1 MTTTDKK
8 LAARF
13 FFRNCAV
20 SIHLPGG
27 LKISRTL
34 KPGPNDVVLDRDF
47 SPAGDTAEFLGMQ
60 SDFYK
65 YLDATSPSTAK
76 FVKKLAAIGYML
88 CNKLP
93 RGGRRC
99 RAFLCIN
106 AEDGACCNGKSLFA
120 QAVAQ
125 MCIATAIAGREMC
138 DLFWLDQVTS
148 ATSLLVIDDVPRN
161 TKLQQLFA
169 LCTSDWR
176 IDRRCLEPICIPIE
190 SAPYVLLTANMHPGE
205 IRRDGSFR
213 RRFVL
218 LPFDSFYGPNNPIE
232 KHIGRAMFRDWDSAQ
247 WHMFDNLMFYC
258 VCEYLRSYSRGEDI
272 FSLY

>member
-1 MTTTDKK
+1 MPGKED
-8 LAARF
+8 
-13 FFRNCAV
+13 V
-20 SIHLPGG
+20 ILP
-27 LKISRTL
+27 
-34 KPGPNDVVLDRDF
+34 RDF
-47 SPAGDTAEFLGMQ
+47 HPAGETSEFLGMQ

-65 YLDATSPSTAK
+65 FLDGTSPSTAA
-76 FVKKLAAIGYML
+76 FIKKLAAIGYLL

-99 RAFLCIN
+99 RAFCCIN

-125 MCIATAIAGREMC
+125 MCNATLIAGHNMNRF
-138 DLFWLDQVTS
+138 FWLDCVSS
-148 ATSLLVIDDVPRN
+148 ATNLLVLDDVSRDTN
-161 TKLQQLFA
+161 LKRLFN

-176 IDRRCLEPICIPIE
+176 IDRRGFDPICIPLEI
-190 SAPYVLLTANMHPGE
+190 APYVLLTANLHSGE

-213 RRFVL
+213 RRFVI
-218 LPFDSFYGPNNPIE
+218 LPFGSFYSPNNPVNE
-232 KHIGRAMFRDWDSAQ
+232 HIGCVMFRDWDSTQ